1 MHRGLGWPSLMQVA
15 TGQEALMKITST
27 PDHQETCQ
35 VTTPTGKYYWP
46 LKMQRGLGWPS
57 LMQVATGQEALMKI
71 TSTPDHQET
80 CQVTTPTGKVFDVSS
95 PPSDRFEK
103 WGDGCGVRV
112 RRIEEGDEGRWR
124 LNATGGGESM
134 TGWIEVYVEEYTSS
148 YAAPPIY
155 LQDGDTNQ
163 DIELTSLDNSYCL
176 VAQPFSESSLIPGH
190 CRVTLDKATRAVQGD
205 WSVLIGL
212 PGKIAELHMDRR
224 VAVEAERLN
233 VGFIHDSN
241 TNKIHLF
248 CNILHTSKNITFC
261 RFQKTSNSLGYNVME
276 GLSDGVHSYYGD
288 GFVAKHCGMTIES
301 PTASDYGTWRCSVG
315 SQQWVGN
322 ALVRQTP
329 MQALINVVATHY
341 TERLN
346 VGFIHDSNTNKIHL
360 FCNILHTS
368 KNITFCRFQKTSN
381 SLGYN
386 VMEGLSDGVHSY
398 YGDGFVA
405 KHCGMTIESPTA
417 SDYGTWRC
425 SVGSQQ
431 WVGNALVRQSP
442 MQALINVVA
451 THYTAPR
458 ALEEEKADAEIRT
471 VFVQEDRSF
480 TVTCRA
486 EQSLSYCW
494 FLHPNGTQFSAVPL
508 LDENQPFWYTGE
520 SLQTGDC
527 GITFSHASES
537 DSGDWVCHM
546 GVTDQRGIELTD
558 RVIVRVTGPLA
569 ANKKEIGV
577 QVGYN
582 ATLYCHT
589 SNGNRPLDYC
599 RFLSPNYV
607 GISIDSTV
615 TSDAAILGRYYFTPG
630 RSLDYG
636 DCSLTISSVESE
648 DIGAWTCAALI
659 NTDTLESKDDMT
671 LFVDETIQ
679 TPRTLSQAGIVGMA
693 VAALALVVLLA
704 GVIWYKKGTLWRRNR
719 GSSSTGNVPF
729 DLMSMSSPSVPRS
742 SNSTTS
748 SQGNSVNE
756 EGTSGDMGVTR
767 NPDVRTETIP

>member
-1 MHRGLGWPSLMQVA
+1 MGLLSMQRGLGWPSVMQVA
-15 TGQEALMKITST
+15 KGQEALMKITST

-35 VTTPTGKYYWP
+35 VTTPT
-46 LKMQRGLGWPS
+46 
-57 LMQVATGQEALMKI
+57 E
-71 TSTPDHQET
+71 
-80 CQVTTPTGKVFDVSS
+80 KVFDVSS

-341 TERLN
+341 T
-346 VGFIHDSNTNKIHL
+346 
-360 FCNILHTS
+360 
-368 KNITFCRFQKTSN
+368 
-381 SLGYN
+381 
-386 VMEGLSDGVHSY
+386 
-398 YGDGFVA
+398 
-405 KHCGMTIESPTA
+405 
-417 SDYGTWRC
+417 
-425 SVGSQQ
+425 
-431 WVGNALVRQSP
+431 
-442 MQALINVVA
+442 
-451 THYTAPR
+451 APR

-494 FLHPNGTQFSAVPL
+494 FLHSNGTQFSAVPL

-558 RVIVRVTGPLA
+558 RVNVRVTGPLA

-636 DCSLTISSVESE
+636 DCSLTISSVEPE

-659 NTDTLESKDDMT
+659 NTDTLESKDDMM

-679 TPRTLSQAGIVGMA
+679 TRRTLSQAGIVGMA
-693 VAALALVVLLA
+693 VGALALVALLP
-704 GVIWYKKGTLWRRNR
+704 GVIWYKKGMPWRRNR

-729 DLMSMSSPSVPRS
+729 DFMSMSSPSVPRS
-742 SNSTTS
+742 SNSTS
-748 SQGNSVNE
+748 STQGNSVNE
-756 EGTSGDMGVTR
+756 EVTSGDVGVSS
-767 NPDVRTETIP
+767 NLDVRTETIP